1 MPSKQLTD
9 NIMVKVGDIT
19 QEDVCAVVNAANS
32 SLLGGGGVDGAI
44 HRAGGGEVSKACQAI
59 RKDEYPEGLP
69 TGEAVVTT
77 AGNLPANH
85 VIHTVGP
92 IYGRCG
98 ERCSELL
105 AACYRNSIHE
115 ALKAGCE
122 SIAFPAISTGV
133 YGYPKREAAQVAFD
147 AVREA
152 LQSCDINVI
161 FIFHSESDYNA
172 FLTAV
177 EPVKGNA

>member
-1 MPSKQLTD
+1 MLSKQLTD

-44 HRAGGGEVSKACQAI
+44 HRAGGAAVLKACQAI
-59 RKDEYPEGLP
+59 RKSEYPEGLP

-77 AGNLPANH
+77 AGELPANH

-92 IYGRCG
+92 IYGQCG
-98 ERCSELL
+98 GRCSELL

-115 ALKAGCE
+115 ALKAGCD

-133 YGYPKREAAQVAFD
+133 YGYPKREAAQVAFN
-147 AVREA
+147 AVQDA
-152 LQSCDINVI
+152 LQSCDINVV
-161 FIFHSESDYNA
+161 FIFHSESDYNT

-177 EPVKGNA
+177 QR

>member
-1 MPSKQLTD
+1 
-9 NIMVKVGDIT
+9 MVKVGDIT
-19 QEDVCAVVNAANS
+19 QEKVCAVVNAANR

-44 HRAGGGEVSKACQAI
+44 HRAGGSAVLHACQAI
-59 RKDEYPEGLP
+59 RQSDYPDGLP
-69 TGEAVVTT
+69 TGEAVMTT
-77 AGNLPANH
+77 AGNLSASY

-92 IYGRCG
+92 IFGQCG

-133 YGYPKREAAQVAFD
+133 YGYPKREAAQVAFS
-147 AVREA
+147 AVQEA
-152 LQSCDINVI
+152 LQTYDINVI
-161 FIFHSESDYNA
+161 FIFHSESDYKA
-172 FLTAV
+172 FLAAV
-177 EPVKGNA
+177 EP